1 MALPS
6 NIWIEQFRY
15 RLRMVMTMELRH
27 LRYFVAVAEERHFT
41 RAARRL
47 GIKQPPLSLQIRQLE
62 QEVGTPLLHRLARG
76 VELTEAG
83 ALLLEEAR
91 AILEQVERTKAN
103 IQSRARGKNGTYP
116 SRLRRGDVFPSANT
130 ETRPGLSQAAS
141 ERSALAR
148 AEQHAQTHRLIA

>member
-1 MALPS
+1 MAPPS
-6 NIWIEQFRY
+6 NIWIEQFWY
-15 RLRMVMTMELRH
+15 HLRMAVIMELRH

-41 RAARRL
+41 RAAGRL
-47 GIKQPPLSLQIRQLE
+47 GIKQPPLSQQIRQLE
-62 QEVGTPLLHRLARG
+62 HEMGTPLLRRLTRG

-91 AILEQVERTKAN
+91 AILEQIERTKAN

-130 ETRPGLSQAAS
+130 ETHPSLSQALS